1 MIVQLLPRLASFLK
15 LRFSLLASVSGG
27 TESVEASANQS
38 AAGVGGHGF
47 TEILQNV
54 HLGELLS
61 VVAIVASLLALLLF
75 LTKRVFAK
83 WSIASRLRVGFALM
97 LVIALGC
104 VVEAMLNY
112 RNTFEDF
119 LEYRAD
125 ARHSLLAGRIQANFL
140 EMRIAVRGYQL
151 NHDEEDVKNFESRRS
166 TVHALL
172 DEGARAFAAEPERVH
187 IIESVIKDVS
197 TYESLFRDMRGAKEG
212 SQEKEYIQRMA
223 SLGTGIDHQVEGLK
237 LALMADQ
244 NTLGPTVQQ
253 RLVRAQ
259 SFILMLGLAVLVV
272 GVFSSIVV
280 SRDITRTLSRISSS
294 LSQSSEQISGAS
306 SQVAMASQNLAKGAS
321 EQAAALEESSAA
333 LEELSSMGKRNSESA
348 AEAKSVAERT
358 RASADLGA
366 GDMEQMRVAMDAIK
380 KSSDDT
386 AKIVRTIDEIAFQT
400 NILALNAAVE
410 AARAGSAGAGFA
422 VVAEEV
428 RALAQ
433 RSADAAKETASRIQD
448 SVQKS
453 QHAVGI
459 TGKVA
464 DNLEH
469 IVGGA
474 RRMDTLVAEIA
485 AASGDQSQ
493 GVAQLSTTVSEMD
506 RVTQQNA
513 GTAEE
518 TAAASEELNQQAQA
532 MHEAISTLGAL
543 IGG

>member
-1 MIVQLLPRLASFLK
+1 MIIHTLPLFASSLRLHSLILGSVPGAGEGAQGATVQGA
-15 LRFSLLASVSGG
+15 
-27 TESVEASANQS
+27 T
-38 AAGVGGHGF
+38 GVGGHGLS
-47 TEILQNV
+47 EVLQNM
-54 HLGELLS
+54 HPGELLS
-61 VVAIVASLLALLLF
+61 VVTVVGSLLALLVF
-75 LTKRVFAK
+75 LTKRVFST
-83 WSIASRLRVGFALM
+83 WSLARRLRVGFALM
-97 LVIALGC
+97 LLIALGC

-151 NHDEEDVKNFESRRS
+151 NHDEEDVRNFETRRS
-166 TVHALL
+166 SVHALL
-172 DEGARAFAAEPERVH
+172 GEGAQVLAAEPERVQV
-187 IIESVIKDVS
+187 IELITREVAA
-197 TYESLFRDMRGAKEG
+197 YESLFRELRGAKDA
-212 SQEKEYIQRMA
+212 SLEKEYVQRMA
-223 SLGTGIDHQVEGLK
+223 GVGTEIDHQVEELK

-244 NTLGPTVQQ
+244 NSLGPKVQQ

-272 GVFSSIVV
+272 GVFASIII
-280 SRDITRTLSRISSS
+280 SRDITRTLSSISSS
-294 LSQSSEQISGAS
+294 LSQSSEQISEAS
-306 SQVAMASQNLAKGAS
+306 AQVSMASQNLAKGS
-321 EQAAALEESSAA
+321 SQQAAALEESSAA
-333 LEELSSMGKRNSESA
+333 LEELSSMGKRNTESA
-348 AEAKSVAERT
+348 TEAKAVAERT

-366 GDMEQMRVAMDAIK
+366 GDMAQMRVAMDAIK
-380 KSSDDT
+380 KSSDDI

-433 RSADAAKETASRIQD
+433 RSAEAAKETACRIQD

-485 AASGDQSQ
+485 AASGDQSH
-493 GVAQLSTTVSEMD
+493 GVTQLSTTVAEMD

-518 TAAASEELNQQAQA
+518 TAAASEEMNQQAQA
-532 MHEAISTLGAL
+532 LHDAIGTLGTL